1 MPPDN
6 NTTIAPGADVRFPTT
21 GPTFGTDITRTDFF
35 TFNIVSIGT
44 YQVFFQVSITEPGQ
58 LVVTINGIEQQYTV
72 VGRATGTSQLVGM
85 SVVETTSGNTLLTIR
100 NPSGSAASLTIT
112 PIAGGLIPVTAHLII
127 TRIS

>member
-1 MPPDN
+1 
-6 NTTIAPGADVRFPTT
+6 
-21 GPTFGTDITRTDFF
+21 
-35 TFNIVSIGT
+35 
-44 YQVFFQVSITEPGQ
+44 